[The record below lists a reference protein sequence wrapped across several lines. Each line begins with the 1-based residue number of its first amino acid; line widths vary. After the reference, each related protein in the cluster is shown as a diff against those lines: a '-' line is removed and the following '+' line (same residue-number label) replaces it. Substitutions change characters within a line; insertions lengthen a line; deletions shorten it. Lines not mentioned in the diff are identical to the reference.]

1 MHVIEI
7 LLKKKK
13 KIHKRTVFNLFFVQ
27 KNLGLIC

>member
-7 LLKKKK
+7 LLKKK